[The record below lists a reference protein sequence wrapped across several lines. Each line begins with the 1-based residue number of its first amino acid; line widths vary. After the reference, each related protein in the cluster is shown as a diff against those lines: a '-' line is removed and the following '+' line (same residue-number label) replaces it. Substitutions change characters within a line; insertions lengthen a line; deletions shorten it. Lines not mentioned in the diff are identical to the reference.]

1 MMSGMTAVVVVT
13 AFLAQQ
19 PTSPYFG
26 SVSTGTITTEP
37 VKLSVVDAIQRAL
50 QANVGLLLQ
59 QENEKT
65 AGGARMRALADL
77 LPNLSGSLRESR
89 QVINLEAYGF
99 PAPDPIVGP
108 FNVFDARVGLSQP
121 VFDLEARNDS
131 RAATFR
137 QQAAKYGV
145 RTARDLVVLVAVN
158 LYLEAVAAGSRVEA
172 AHAQQ
177 QTAEA
182 LLTQAQDLKSS
193 GLIAGIDVLRAQV
206 QAQTQRQRAISAEN
220 DFEKF
225 KLQLERAIG
234 LPIGQPITL
243 TDTMPYAPVPPP
255 PVETAVQ
262 RALDGRPDYLEAKSR
277 LDAARASERA
287 AFAALLPSLRFDADF
302 GAIGQTISAA
312 HNTYMMAATVRIP
325 IFDGGRTAGRR
336 IEAQSEIRQREAELA
351 DLRGRV
357 EYEVRA
363 ALLDLNAADQ
373 QVQAAKTNVDLAGQQ
388 LQQARDRFSAGV
400 AGNLELTQA
409 QEAVATA
416 SETYI
421 SALYTHNLAKASL
434 ARSLGIAESAINSY
448 LGGRQ

>member
-1 MMSGMTAVVVVT
+1 MSGLAAVT
-13 AFLAQQ
+13 ALTALLAQQ
-19 PTSPYFG
+19 LPNPFLG
-26 SVSTGTITTEP
+26 SVPKGTVTAEP
-37 VKLSVVDAIQRAL
+37 LKLSVVDAVQRAL
-50 QANVGLLLQ
+50 QSNLGLLLQ
-59 QENEKT
+59 TENEKT
-65 AGGARMRALADL
+65 ANAARMRALADL

-89 QVINLEAYGF
+89 QVINLEAFGF

-108 FNVFDARVGLSQP
+108 FNVFDARVGVSQP
-121 VFDLEARNDS
+121 VIDIAALNDS
-131 RAATFR
+131 RAATYR

-158 LYLEAVAAGSRVEA
+158 LYLETVAAGSRVEA

-177 QTAEA
+177 QTADQ
-182 LLTQAQDLKSS
+182 LLTQAQDLKAS
-193 GLIAGIDVLRAQV
+193 GLVAGIDVLRAQV
-206 QAQTQRQRAISAEN
+206 QAQTQRQRSIAAEN

-234 LPIGQPITL
+234 LPIGQPVTL
-243 TDTMPYAPVPPP
+243 TDTMPYAPVPAP
-255 PVETAVQ
+255 PVDTAVS
-262 RALDGRPDYLEAKSR
+262 RALDARPDYLEAKSR
-277 LDAARASERA
+277 VDAAIASERA
-287 AFAALLPSLRFDADF
+287 AFGALLPSLHIDADF
-302 GAIGQTISAA
+302 GGIGQTIVAA

-325 IFDGGRTAGRR
+325 IFDGGRTSARR
-336 IEAQSEIRQREAELA
+336 IETQAAVRQREAELA
-351 DLRGRV
+351 ELRGRI

-363 ALLDLNAADQ
+363 ALLDLGAADQ
-373 QVQAAKTNVDLAGQQ
+373 QVQAARTNVDLAGQQ

-421 SALYTHNLAKASL
+421 SALYSHNLAKASL
-434 ARSLGIAESAINSY
+434 ARSLGIAESAVTMF

>member
-255 PVETAVQ
+255 PVE
-262 RALDGRPDYLEAKSR
+262 RALHGRPDYLEAKSR

>member
-336 IEAQSEIRQREAELA
+336 IEAQSEIRQREAELS